1 MTIHHSA
8 LVVEDNRHL
17 CDVFSDTLSDAGYDV
32 RCAHDGEAAWTEVQR
47 DPPDVILSDIRMPK
61 LDGVGLAARLV
72 LEAIRIPLILMSAN
86 PLDRTV
92 VCAAFIRKPF
102 ELDELL
108 ALIANVLKMP
118 ATKQVGAAD

>member
-8 LVVEDNRHL
+8 LVVEDDRHL
-17 CDVFSDTLSDAGYDV
+17 SDVFSDTLSGAGYDV
-32 RCAHDGEAAWTEVQR
+32 RRAHDGEDAWSNIQR

-72 LEAIRIPLILMSAN
+72 LDAIRIPIILMSAN

-108 ALIANVLKMP
+108 ALIANVLRMP
-118 ATKQVGAAD
+118 AAKPSHASD